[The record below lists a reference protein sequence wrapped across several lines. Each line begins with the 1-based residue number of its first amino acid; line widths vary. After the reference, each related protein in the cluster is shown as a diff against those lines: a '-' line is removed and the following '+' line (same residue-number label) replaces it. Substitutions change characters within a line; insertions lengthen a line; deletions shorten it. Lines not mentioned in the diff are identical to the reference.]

1 MNQKTKRGLIFAG
14 VLVGLLLL
22 LALCVADSKYNFE
35 LTEYKISSDRLPE
48 EFSGFRIVQI
58 SDLHGS
64 RFGAENRRLVEAVIA
79 QKPDLIALTGDLITT
94 GADLPAVEELL
105 RGIAGIAPAYF
116 VCGNHEWASGC
127 VDELTA
133 MMERYGVRYLSNEYE
148 PLSRG
153 SARIIVAGAE
163 DPNGRADMPKPDE
176 FIAQLRQEYP
186 EDFVLM
192 LGHRN
197 FWVQQYPALPVDL
210 ILSGHAHG
218 GIVRM
223 PFVGGLLDVQHRL
236 GAQYEKGLYASGSYV
251 MAVSRGLG
259 NSIIVPRLF
268 NRPELVTIVLESA
281 Q

>member
-153 SARIIVAGAE
+153 RARIIVAGEE

>member
-48 EFSGFRIVQI
+48 EFSGLRIVQI

-153 SARIIVAGAE
+153 RARIIVAGAE